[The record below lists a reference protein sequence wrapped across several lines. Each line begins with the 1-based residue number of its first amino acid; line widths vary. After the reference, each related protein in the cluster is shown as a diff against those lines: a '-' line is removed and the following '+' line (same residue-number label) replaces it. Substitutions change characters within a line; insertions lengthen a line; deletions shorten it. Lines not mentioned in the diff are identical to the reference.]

1 MYFGILSSDV
11 LEKIEKSIPN
21 LPKELKD
28 GLFKVNQ
35 TYSVAATLD
44 SIQHL
49 ADEKNLTKEDIVD
62 YLDRMADTII
72 DFDTVNF
79 NYYVRGNLKSNGII
93 FRKSFKDGTM
103 QSFEIVSKK
112 KRSLNLQ
119 TIYMEKGDYIK
130 KKSAKTLLMDKPSAN
145 VQDAGWSNSNIII
158 NNSSENVKTSLD
170 WIDFAEEKARERS
183 AVSKV
188 TELEKINEEL
198 RAQIRHP
205 GVKHIVSQLAV
216 QKVARK
222 LKSGYM
228 SKIDEGPE
236 RVLFI

>member
-1 MYFGILSSDV
+1 M
-11 LEKIEKSIPN
+11 
-21 LPKELKD
+21 
-28 GLFKVNQ
+28 
-35 TYSVAATLD
+35 
-44 SIQHL
+44 
-49 ADEKNLTKEDIVD
+49 TKEDIVD

-130 KKSAKTLLMDKPSAN
+130 KKSAKALLMDKPSAN

-158 NNSSENVKTSLD
+158 NNSSENVKLSLD

-183 AVSKV
+183 LVSEI
-188 TELEKINEEL
+188 TELKKINEEL
-198 RAQIRHP
+198 RGKIQHP
-205 GVKHIVSQLAV
+205 GVKHIVNQVAV
-216 QKVARK
+216 QKVARS

-228 SKIDEGPE
+228 SKINVHVLSDELGTLYGYLANENGLNWDNVQIHLENIATKILDESKFKNPDIRHCSFSE
-236 RVLFI
+236 RS